1 MPSLTSLFIGILSV
15 ASAVA
20 AFPFNAT
27 ELFASD
33 LETRQT
39 ITSSQT
45 GYNNGYYY
53 SFWNAGGGTVQY
65 QNLAQ
70 GEYKVVWQN
79 CNNFVAGKGWNPGG
93 PRTVSFGGYYGP
105 SGNSYLS
112 LYGWT
117 TSPLVEYYVVESF
130 GTYDPSSG
138 ASFVGTVYSDGS
150 SYNIYKTTRYKA
162 PFIQGTSTFAQ
173 YWSVR
178 QSKRTSGR
186 ITAVNHFNAWSS
198 HGMSLGSHNYMIMA
212 TEGYQNSGTADI
224 YVG

>member
-1 MPSLTSLFIGILSV
+1 MPSFSSLLVGMMSA
-15 ASAVA
+15 ASAVS

-27 ELFASD
+27 ELFD
-33 LETRQT
+33 RELEARQT
-39 ITSSQT
+39 ISNSQT

-53 SFWNAGGGTVQY
+53 SFWNAGGGSVQY

-79 CNNFVAGKGWNPGG
+79 CNNFVAGKGWNPGSA
-93 PRTVSFGGYYGP
+93 RTVNFGGYYGP

-117 TSPLVEYYVVESF
+117 TGPLVEYYIVEDF
-130 GTYDPSSG
+130 GTYDPSTG
-138 ASFVGTVYSDGS
+138 TSFVGTVYSDGS
-150 SYNIYKTTRYKA
+150 NYNIYRTTRNNA
-162 PFIQGTSTFAQ
+162 PSIEGTSTFNQ

-178 QSKRTSGR
+178 QSKRTSGTV
-186 ITAVNHFNAWSS
+186 TAANHFNAWAS
-198 HGMSLGSHNYMIMA
+198 HGMNLGSFNYMIMA
-212 TEGYQNSGTADI
+212 TEGYGSSGTADI